1 MILHTF
7 TNILVKKF
15 FGNNLVNRF
24 SYVSLTISYFK
35 FLREYTIIEG
45 LNNNECESCEI
56 QIHGS
61 FYYIKFIGNL

>member
-24 SYVSLTISYFK
+24 VKYLIKCPYYSHK
-35 FLREYTIIEG
+35 REYEYID
-45 LNNNECESCEI
+45 LNEAIHQKTLDREDNEWKIVIC
-56 QIHGS
+56 
-61 FYYIKFIGNL
+61 